1 MKRKILNDLM
11 KWKEKTQKKPL
22 IIKGARQ
29 VGKTYIIREFA
40 QKAYEDLVE
49 INFERDLEFMELFK
63 KTHNPQEILQYLE
76 VSFMDKTFDQK
87 TLFFMDEI
95 QACSDALTSLKFLA
109 ESFPCDIICSGS
121 MLGVAI
127 ANSTSF
133 PVGYVETWQM
143 YPLSFMEFVE
153 ALGMNEKIIKNLNEC
168 LLKGQPI
175 METLH
180 DKMNDLFKDYMIV
193 GGMPEVVSKYIE
205 TKSFKE
211 TLLVQRRIVS
221 DYLNDMVKYAD
232 GSERIKVRE
241 CYQSIPLQL
250 AKENKKFQY
259 KLVKSGGNAR
269 YYDASLNWLKDSGLI
284 NLTYR
289 LKTIDKPLEIH
300 KESAVFKVYM
310 ADTGLLVSQFDESVI
325 KELLS
330 GELGI
335 FKGALY
341 ENMTAQILGMHEREL
356 YYFQPNTNAE
366 IDFIIYYKGEICP
379 LEIKAGRNT
388 VSKSFTNFVE
398 KYKSAYAFR
407 LSQKNIGMS
416 KENVNYIPLYM
427 LEMLLNQEKESYYEG
442 VK

>member
-11 KWKEKTQKKPL
+11 KWKENPHKKPL

-40 QKAYEDLVE
+40 QEAYEDLVE
-49 INFERDLEFMELFK
+49 INFERDLEFIDLFK
-63 KTHNPQEILQYLE
+63 KTHNPKDILQYLE
-76 VSFMDKTFDQK
+76 VAFMDKNFDRN

-133 PVGYVETWQM
+133 PVGYIETWQM
-143 YPLSFMEFVE
+143 YPLSFMGFIE
-153 ALGMNEKIIKNLNEC
+153 ALGMKENIIQSLSDC
-168 LLKGQPI
+168 LLNNLPV
-175 METLH
+175 MEVLH
-180 DKMNDLFKDYMIV
+180 NKMNDLFKEYMVV
-193 GGMPEVVSKYIE
+193 GGMPEVVNKYIE

-269 YYDASLNWLKDSGLI
+269 YFDASLNWLKDSGLV

-325 KELLS
+325 KELLN
-330 GELGI
+330 GNLGV

-341 ENMTAQILGMHEREL
+341 ENIAAQILSMHEREL
-356 YYFQPNTNAE
+356 YYFEPNTSSE

-388 VSKSFTNFVE
+388 ASKSFTNFVD
-398 KYKSAYAFR
+398 KYNSPYAFR
-407 LSQKNIGMS
+407 LSQKNIGTN
-416 KENVNYIPLYM
+416 KENVSYVPLYM
-427 LEMLLNQEKESYYEG
+427 LEMLLDQEKEI
-442 VK
+442 

>member
-1 MKRKILNDLM
+1 MIKVKRKILNDLM
-11 KWKEKTQKKPL
+11 KWKENLHKKPL

-40 QKAYEDLVE
+40 QEAYEDLVE
-49 INFERDLEFMELFK
+49 INFERDLEFIDLFK
-63 KTHNPQEILQYLE
+63 KTHNPKDILQYLE
-76 VSFMDKTFDQK
+76 VAFMDKNFDRN

-133 PVGYVETWQM
+133 PVGYIETWQM
-143 YPLSFMEFVE
+143 YPLSFMEFIE
-153 ALGMNEKIIKNLNEC
+153 ALGMKENVIQSLSDC
-168 LLKGQPI
+168 LLNNLPV
-175 METLH
+175 MEALH
-180 DKMNDLFKDYMIV
+180 NKMNDLFKEYMVI
-193 GGMPEVVSKYIE
+193 GGMPEVVNKYIE

-269 YYDASLNWLKDSGLI
+269 YFDASLNWLKDSGLV

-325 KELLS
+325 KELLN
-330 GELGI
+330 GNLGV

-341 ENMTAQILGMHEREL
+341 ENIAAQILGMHEREL
-356 YYFQPNTNAE
+356 YYFEPNTSSE

-388 VSKSFTNFVE
+388 VYKSFTNFVD
-398 KYKSAYAFR
+398 KYNSPYAFR
-407 LSQKNIGMS
+407 LSQKNIGTN
-416 KENVNYIPLYM
+416 KENVSYVPLYM
-427 LEMLLNQEKESYYEG
+427 LEMLLDQEKI
-442 VK
+442 

>member
-11 KWKEKTQKKPL
+11 KWKENPHKKPL

-40 QKAYEDLVE
+40 QEAYEDLVE
-49 INFERDLEFMELFK
+49 INFERDLEFIDLFK
-63 KTHNPQEILQYLE
+63 KTHNPKDILQYLE
-76 VSFMDKTFDQK
+76 VAFMDKNFNQN

-133 PVGYVETWQM
+133 PVGYIETWQM
-143 YPLSFMEFVE
+143 YPLSFMEFIE
-153 ALGMNEKIIKNLNEC
+153 ALGMKENVIQSLNDC
-168 LLKGQPI
+168 LLNNLPI
-175 METLH
+175 MEVLH
-180 DKMNDLFKDYMIV
+180 NKMNNLFKEYMVV
-193 GGMPEVVSKYIE
+193 GGMPEVVNKYIE

-259 KLVKSGGNAR
+259 KLVKFGGNAR
-269 YYDASLNWLKDSGLI
+269 YFDASLNWLKDSGLV

-289 LKTIDKPLEIH
+289 LKTISKPLEIH

-325 KELLS
+325 KELLN
-330 GELGI
+330 GNLGV

-341 ENMTAQILGMHEREL
+341 ENIAAQILGMHEREL
-356 YYFQPNTNAE
+356 YYFEPNTSSE

-398 KYKSAYAFR
+398 KYNSQYAFR

-416 KENVNYIPLYM
+416 KEKVNYVPLYM
-427 LEMLLNQEKESYYEG
+427 LEMLLDQEKEI
-442 VK
+442 

>member
-11 KWKEKTQKKPL
+11 KWKGNPHKKPL

-40 QKAYEDLVE
+40 QEAYEDLVE
-49 INFERDLEFMELFK
+49 INFERDLEFIDLFK
-63 KTHNPQEILQYLE
+63 KTHNPKDILQYLE
-76 VSFMDKTFDQK
+76 VAFMDKNFDRN

-133 PVGYVETWQM
+133 PVGYIETWQM
-143 YPLSFMEFVE
+143 YPLSFMEFIE
-153 ALGMNEKIIKNLNEC
+153 ALGMKENVIQSLSDC
-168 LLKGQPI
+168 LLNNLPV
-175 METLH
+175 MEVLH
-180 DKMNDLFKDYMIV
+180 NKMNDLFKEYMVV
-193 GGMPEVVSKYIE
+193 GGMPEVVNKYIE

-269 YYDASLNWLKDSGLI
+269 YFDASLNWLKDSGLV

-325 KELLS
+325 KELLN
-330 GELGI
+330 GNLGV

-341 ENMTAQILGMHEREL
+341 ENIAAQILSMHEREF
-356 YYFQPNTNAE
+356 YYFEPNTSSE

-388 VSKSFTNFVE
+388 VSKSFTNFVD
-398 KYKSAYAFR
+398 KYNSPYAFR
-407 LSQKNIGMS
+407 LSQKNIGTN
-416 KENVNYIPLYM
+416 KENVSYVPLYM
-427 LEMLLNQEKESYYEG
+427 LEMLLDQEKEI
-442 VK
+442 

>member
-11 KWKEKTQKKPL
+11 KWKENLHKKPL

-40 QKAYEDLVE
+40 QEAYEDLVE
-49 INFERDLEFMELFK
+49 INFERDLEFIDLFK
-63 KTHNPQEILQYLE
+63 KTHNPKDILQYLE
-76 VSFMDKTFDQK
+76 VAFMDKNFDRN

-133 PVGYVETWQM
+133 PVGYIETWQM
-143 YPLSFMEFVE
+143 YPLSFMEFIE
-153 ALGMNEKIIKNLNEC
+153 ALGMKENVIQSLSDC
-168 LLKGQPI
+168 LLNNLPV
-175 METLH
+175 MEALH
-180 DKMNDLFKDYMIV
+180 NKMNDLFKEYMVV
-193 GGMPEVVSKYIE
+193 GGMPEVVNKYIE

-269 YYDASLNWLKDSGLI
+269 YFDASLNWLKDSGLV

-325 KELLS
+325 KELLN
-330 GELGI
+330 GNLGV

-341 ENMTAQILGMHEREL
+341 ENIAAQILGMHERAL
-356 YYFQPNTNAE
+356 YYFEPNTSSE

-388 VSKSFTNFVE
+388 VSKSFTNFVD
-398 KYKSAYAFR
+398 KYNSPYAFR
-407 LSQKNIGMS
+407 LSQKNIGTN
-416 KENVNYIPLYM
+416 KENVSYVPLYM
-427 LEMLLNQEKESYYEG
+427 LEMLLDQEKI
-442 VK
+442 

>member
-11 KWKEKTQKKPL
+11 KWKENPHKKPL

-40 QKAYEDLVE
+40 QEAYEDLVE
-49 INFERDLEFMELFK
+49 INFERDLEFIDLFK
-63 KTHNPQEILQYLE
+63 KTHNPKDILQYLE
-76 VSFMDKTFDQK
+76 VAFMDKNFDRN

-133 PVGYVETWQM
+133 PVGYIETWQM
-143 YPLSFMEFVE
+143 YPLSFMEFIE
-153 ALGMNEKIIKNLNEC
+153 ALGMKENIIQSLSDC
-168 LLKGQPI
+168 LLNNLPV
-175 METLH
+175 MEVLH
-180 DKMNDLFKDYMIV
+180 NKMNDLFKEYMVV
-193 GGMPEVVSKYIE
+193 GGMPEVVNKYIE

-269 YYDASLNWLKDSGLI
+269 YFDASLNWLKDSGLV

-289 LKTIDKPLEIH
+289 LKTISKPLEIH

-325 KELLS
+325 KELLN
-330 GELGI
+330 GNLGV

-341 ENMTAQILGMHEREL
+341 ENIAAQILSVHEREL
-356 YYFQPNTNAE
+356 YYFEPNTSSE

-388 VSKSFTNFVE
+388 ASKSFTNFVD
-398 KYKSAYAFR
+398 KYNSPYAFR
-407 LSQKNIGMS
+407 LSQKNIGTN
-416 KENVNYIPLYM
+416 KENVSYVPLYM
-427 LEMLLNQEKESYYEG
+427 LEMLLDQEKEI
-442 VK
+442 

>member
-1 MKRKILNDLM
+1 MIKVKRKILNDLM
-11 KWKEKTQKKPL
+11 KWKENLHKKPL

-40 QKAYEDLVE
+40 QEAYEDLVE
-49 INFERDLEFMELFK
+49 INFERDLEFIDLFK
-63 KTHNPQEILQYLE
+63 KTHNPKDILQYLE
-76 VSFMDKTFDQK
+76 VAFMDKNFDRN

-133 PVGYVETWQM
+133 PVGYIETWQM
-143 YPLSFMEFVE
+143 YPLSFMEFIE
-153 ALGMNEKIIKNLNEC
+153 ALGMKENVIQSLSDC
-168 LLKGQPI
+168 LLNNLPV
-175 METLH
+175 MEALH
-180 DKMNDLFKDYMIV
+180 NKMNDLFKEYMVI
-193 GGMPEVVSKYIE
+193 GGMPEVVNKYIE

-269 YYDASLNWLKDSGLI
+269 YFDASLNWLKDSGLV

-325 KELLS
+325 KELLN
-330 GELGI
+330 GNLGV

-341 ENMTAQILGMHEREL
+341 ENIAAQILGMHEREL
-356 YYFQPNTNAE
+356 YYFEPNTSSE

-388 VSKSFTNFVE
+388 VSKSFTNFVD
-398 KYKSAYAFR
+398 KYNSPYAFR
-407 LSQKNIGMS
+407 LSQKNIGTN
-416 KENVNYIPLYM
+416 KENVSYVPLYM
-427 LEMLLNQEKESYYEG
+427 LEMLLDQEKI
-442 VK
+442 

>member
-11 KWKEKTQKKPL
+11 KWKENLHKKPL

-40 QKAYEDLVE
+40 QEAYEDLVE
-49 INFERDLEFMELFK
+49 INFERDLEFIDLFK
-63 KTHNPQEILQYLE
+63 KTHNPKDILQYLE
-76 VSFMDKTFDQK
+76 VAFMDKNFDRN

-133 PVGYVETWQM
+133 PVGYIETWQM
-143 YPLSFMEFVE
+143 YPLSFMEFIE
-153 ALGMNEKIIKNLNEC
+153 ALGMKENVIQSLNDC
-168 LLKGQPI
+168 LLNNLPV
-175 METLH
+175 MEVLH
-180 DKMNDLFKDYMIV
+180 NKMNDLFKEYMVV
-193 GGMPEVVSKYIE
+193 GGMPEVVNKYIE

-269 YYDASLNWLKDSGLI
+269 YFDASLNWLKDSGLV

-289 LKTIDKPLEIH
+289 LKTISKPLEIH

-310 ADTGLLVSQFDESVI
+310 ADTGLLVSQFDESVV
-325 KELLS
+325 KELLN
-330 GELGI
+330 GNLGV

-341 ENMTAQILGMHEREL
+341 ENIAAQILSMHEREL
-356 YYFQPNTNAE
+356 YYFEPNTSSE
-366 IDFIIYYKGEICP
+366 IDFIIYYQGEICP

-398 KYKSAYAFR
+398 KYNSQYAFR
-407 LSQKNIGMS
+407 LSQKNIGTS
-416 KENVNYIPLYM
+416 KEKVSYVPLYM
-427 LEMLLNQEKESYYEG
+427 LEMLLDQEKEI
-442 VK
+442 

>member
-11 KWKEKTQKKPL
+11 KWKENLHKKPL

-40 QKAYEDLVE
+40 QEAYEDLVE
-49 INFERDLEFMELFK
+49 INFERDLEFIDLFK
-63 KTHNPQEILQYLE
+63 KTHNPKDILQYLE
-76 VSFMDKTFDQK
+76 VAFMDKNFDRN

-133 PVGYVETWQM
+133 PVGYIETWQM
-143 YPLSFMEFVE
+143 YPLSFMEFIE
-153 ALGMNEKIIKNLNEC
+153 ALGMKENVIQSLSDC
-168 LLKGQPI
+168 LLNNLPV
-175 METLH
+175 MEVLH
-180 DKMNDLFKDYMIV
+180 NKMNDLFKEYMVV
-193 GGMPEVVSKYIE
+193 GGMPEVVNKYIE

-269 YYDASLNWLKDSGLI
+269 YFDASLNWLKDSGLV

-325 KELLS
+325 KELLN
-330 GELGI
+330 GNLGV

-341 ENMTAQILGMHEREL
+341 ENIAAQILGMHEKEL
-356 YYFQPNTNAE
+356 YYFEPNTSSE

-388 VSKSFTNFVE
+388 VSKSFTNFVD
-398 KYKSAYAFR
+398 KYNSPYAFR
-407 LSQKNIGMS
+407 LSQKNIGTN
-416 KENVNYIPLYM
+416 KENVSYVPLYM
-427 LEMLLNQEKESYYEG
+427 LEMLLDQEKI
-442 VK
+442 

>member
-1 MKRKILNDLM
+1 
-11 KWKEKTQKKPL
+11 
-22 IIKGARQ
+22 
-29 VGKTYIIREFA
+29 
-40 QKAYEDLVE
+40 
-49 INFERDLEFMELFK
+49 
-63 KTHNPQEILQYLE
+63 
-76 VSFMDKTFDQK
+76 MDKSFDRN

-133 PVGYVETWQM
+133 PVGYIETWQM
-143 YPLSFMEFVE
+143 YPLSFMEFIE
-153 ALGMNEKIIKNLNEC
+153 ALGMKENVIQSLNDC
-168 LLKGQPI
+168 LLNNLPV
-175 METLH
+175 MEVLH
-180 DKMNDLFKDYMIV
+180 NKMNDLFKEYMVV
-193 GGMPEVVSKYIE
+193 GGMPEVVNKYIE

-269 YYDASLNWLKDSGLI
+269 YFDASLNWLKDSGLV

-289 LKTIDKPLEIH
+289 LKTISKPLEIH

-310 ADTGLLVSQFDESVI
+310 ADTGLLVSQFDESVV
-325 KELLS
+325 KELLN
-330 GELGI
+330 GNLGV

-341 ENMTAQILGMHEREL
+341 ENIAAQILSMHEREL
-356 YYFQPNTNAE
+356 YYFEPNTSSE
-366 IDFIIYYKGEICP
+366 IDFIIYYQGEICP

-398 KYKSAYAFR
+398 KYNSQYAFR
-407 LSQKNIGMS
+407 LSQKNIGTS
-416 KENVNYIPLYM
+416 KEKVSYVPLYM
-427 LEMLLNQEKESYYEG
+427 LEMLLDQEKEI
-442 VK
+442 

>member
-11 KWKEKTQKKPL
+11 KWKENPHKKPL

-40 QKAYEDLVE
+40 QEAYEDLVE
-49 INFERDLEFMELFK
+49 INFERDLEFIDLFK
-63 KTHNPQEILQYLE
+63 KTHNPKDILQYLE
-76 VSFMDKTFDQK
+76 VAFMDKNFDRN

-133 PVGYVETWQM
+133 PVGYIETWQM
-143 YPLSFMEFVE
+143 YPLSFMEFIE
-153 ALGMNEKIIKNLNEC
+153 ALGMKENIIQSLSDC
-168 LLKGQPI
+168 LLNNLPV
-175 METLH
+175 MEVLH
-180 DKMNDLFKDYMIV
+180 NKMNDLFKEYMVV
-193 GGMPEVVSKYIE
+193 GGMPEVVNKYIE

-269 YYDASLNWLKDSGLI
+269 YFDASLNWLKDSGLV

-325 KELLS
+325 KELLN
-330 GELGI
+330 GNLGV

-341 ENMTAQILGMHEREL
+341 ENIAAQILSMHEREL
-356 YYFQPNTNAE
+356 YYFEPNTSSE

-388 VSKSFTNFVE
+388 ASKSFTNFVD
-398 KYKSAYAFR
+398 KYNSPYAFR
-407 LSQKNIGMS
+407 LSQKNIGTN
-416 KENVNYIPLYM
+416 KENVSYVPLYM
-427 LEMLLNQEKESYYEG
+427 LEMLLDQEKEI
-442 VK
+442 

>member
-11 KWKEKTQKKPL
+11 KWKENPHKKPL

-40 QKAYEDLVE
+40 QEAYEDLVE
-49 INFERDLEFMELFK
+49 INFERDLEFIDLFK
-63 KTHNPQEILQYLE
+63 KTHNPKDILQYLE
-76 VSFMDKTFDQK
+76 VAFMDKNFDQN

-133 PVGYVETWQM
+133 PVGYIETWQM
-143 YPLSFMEFVE
+143 YPLSFMEFIE
-153 ALGMNEKIIKNLNEC
+153 ALGMKENVIQSLNDC
-168 LLKGQPI
+168 LLNNLPV
-175 METLH
+175 MEVLH
-180 DKMNDLFKDYMIV
+180 NKMNDLFKEYMVV
-193 GGMPEVVSKYIE
+193 GGMPEVVNKYIE

-269 YYDASLNWLKDSGLI
+269 YFDASLNWLKDSGLV

-289 LKTIDKPLEIH
+289 LKTISKPLEIH

-310 ADTGLLVSQFDESVI
+310 ADTGLLVSQFDESVV
-325 KELLS
+325 KELLN
-330 GELGI
+330 GNLGV

-341 ENMTAQILGMHEREL
+341 ENIAAQILSMHEREL
-356 YYFQPNTNAE
+356 YYFEPNTSSE
-366 IDFIIYYKGEICP
+366 IDFIIYYQGEICP

-398 KYKSAYAFR
+398 KYNSQYAFR
-407 LSQKNIGMS
+407 LSQKNIGTS
-416 KENVNYIPLYM
+416 KEKVSYVPLYM
-427 LEMLLNQEKESYYEG
+427 LEMLLDQEKEI
-442 VK
+442 

>member
-11 KWKEKTQKKPL
+11 KWKENPHKKPL

-40 QKAYEDLVE
+40 QEAYEDLVE
-49 INFERDLEFMELFK
+49 INFERDLEFIDLFK
-63 KTHNPQEILQYLE
+63 KTHNPKDILQYLE
-76 VSFMDKTFDQK
+76 VAFMDKNFDRN

-133 PVGYVETWQM
+133 PVGYIETWQM
-143 YPLSFMEFVE
+143 YPLSFMEFIE
-153 ALGMNEKIIKNLNEC
+153 ALGMKENVIQSLNDC
-168 LLKGQPI
+168 LLNNLPV
-175 METLH
+175 MEVLH
-180 DKMNDLFKDYMIV
+180 NKMNDLFKEYMVV
-193 GGMPEVVSKYIE
+193 GGMPEVVNKYIE

-269 YYDASLNWLKDSGLI
+269 YFDASLNWLKDSGLV

-289 LKTIDKPLEIH
+289 LKTISKPLEIH

-310 ADTGLLVSQFDESVI
+310 ADTGLLVSQFDESVV
-325 KELLS
+325 KELLN
-330 GELGI
+330 GNLGV

-341 ENMTAQILGMHEREL
+341 ENIAAQILSVHEREL
-356 YYFQPNTNAE
+356 YYFEPNTSSE
-366 IDFIIYYKGEICP
+366 IDFIIYYQGEICP

-398 KYKSAYAFR
+398 KYNSQYAFR
-407 LSQKNIGMS
+407 LSQKNIGTS
-416 KENVNYIPLYM
+416 KENVSYVPLYM
-427 LEMLLNQEKESYYEG
+427 LEMLLDQEKEI
-442 VK
+442 

>member
-1 MKRKILNDLM
+1 MIKVKRKILNDLM
-11 KWKEKTQKKPL
+11 KWKENLHKKPL

-40 QKAYEDLVE
+40 QEAYEDLVE
-49 INFERDLEFMELFK
+49 INFERDLEFIDLFK
-63 KTHNPQEILQYLE
+63 KTHNPKDILQYLE
-76 VSFMDKTFDQK
+76 VAFMDKNFDRN

-133 PVGYVETWQM
+133 PVGYIETWQM
-143 YPLSFMEFVE
+143 YPLSFMEFIE
-153 ALGMNEKIIKNLNEC
+153 ALGMKENIIQSLSDC
-168 LLKGQPI
+168 LLNNLPV
-175 METLH
+175 MEVLH
-180 DKMNDLFKDYMIV
+180 NKMNDLFKEYMVV
-193 GGMPEVVSKYIE
+193 GGMPEVVNKYIE

-269 YYDASLNWLKDSGLI
+269 YFDASLNWLKDSGLV

-325 KELLS
+325 KELLN
-330 GELGI
+330 GNLGV

-341 ENMTAQILGMHEREL
+341 ENIATQILSMHEREL
-356 YYFQPNTNAE
+356 YYFEPNTSSE

-388 VSKSFTNFVE
+388 VSKSFTNFVD
-398 KYKSAYAFR
+398 KYNSPYAFR
-407 LSQKNIGMS
+407 LSQKNIGTN
-416 KENVNYIPLYM
+416 KENVSYVPLYM
-427 LEMLLNQEKESYYEG
+427 LEMLLDQEKEI
-442 VK
+442 

>member
-11 KWKEKTQKKPL
+11 KWKENPHKKPL

-40 QKAYEDLVE
+40 QEAYEDLVE
-49 INFERDLEFMELFK
+49 INFERDLEFIDLFK
-63 KTHNPQEILQYLE
+63 KTHNPKDILQYLE
-76 VSFMDKTFDQK
+76 VAFMDKNFDRN

-133 PVGYVETWQM
+133 PVGYIETWQM
-143 YPLSFMEFVE
+143 YPLSFMEFIE
-153 ALGMNEKIIKNLNEC
+153 ALGMKENVIQSLNDC
-168 LLKGQPI
+168 LLNNLPV
-175 METLH
+175 MEVLH
-180 DKMNDLFKDYMIV
+180 NKMNDLFKEYMVV
-193 GGMPEVVSKYIE
+193 GGMPEGVNKYIE

-269 YYDASLNWLKDSGLI
+269 YFDASLNWLKDSGLV

-289 LKTIDKPLEIH
+289 LKTISKPLEIH

-325 KELLS
+325 KELLN
-330 GELGI
+330 GNLGV

-341 ENMTAQILGMHEREL
+341 ENIAAQILSVHEREL
-356 YYFQPNTNAE
+356 YYFEPNTSSE
-366 IDFIIYYKGEICP
+366 IDFIIYYQGEICP

-398 KYKSAYAFR
+398 KYNSQYAFR
-407 LSQKNIGMS
+407 LSQKNIGTS
-416 KENVNYIPLYM
+416 KEKVSYVPLYM
-427 LEMLLNQEKESYYEG
+427 LEMLLDQEKEI
-442 VK
+442 

>member
-11 KWKEKTQKKPL
+11 KWKENPHKKPL

-40 QKAYEDLVE
+40 QEAYEDLVE
-49 INFERDLEFMELFK
+49 INFERDLEFIDLFK
-63 KTHNPQEILQYLE
+63 KTHNPKDILQYLE
-76 VSFMDKTFDQK
+76 VAFMDKNFDRN

-133 PVGYVETWQM
+133 PVGYIETWQM
-143 YPLSFMEFVE
+143 YPLSFMEFIE
-153 ALGMNEKIIKNLNEC
+153 ALGMKENVIQSLNDC
-168 LLKGQPI
+168 LLNNFPV
-175 METLH
+175 MEVLH
-180 DKMNDLFKDYMIV
+180 NKMNDLFKEYMVV
-193 GGMPEVVSKYIE
+193 GGMPEVVNKYIE

-269 YYDASLNWLKDSGLI
+269 YFDASLNWLKDSGLV

-289 LKTIDKPLEIH
+289 LKTISKPLEIH

-325 KELLS
+325 KELLN
-330 GELGI
+330 GNLGV

-341 ENMTAQILGMHEREL
+341 ENIAAQILSVHEREL
-356 YYFQPNTNAE
+356 YYFEPNTSSE
-366 IDFIIYYKGEICP
+366 IDFIIYYQGEICP

-398 KYKSAYAFR
+398 KYNSQYAFR
-407 LSQKNIGMS
+407 LSQKNIGTS
-416 KENVNYIPLYM
+416 KEKVSYVPLYM
-427 LEMLLNQEKESYYEG
+427 LEMLLDQEKEI
-442 VK
+442 

>member
-11 KWKEKTQKKPL
+11 KWKENPHKKPL

-40 QKAYEDLVE
+40 QEAYEDLVE
-49 INFERDLEFMELFK
+49 INFERDLEFIDLFK
-63 KTHNPQEILQYLE
+63 KTHNPKDILQYLE
-76 VSFMDKTFDQK
+76 VAFMDKDFDRN

-133 PVGYVETWQM
+133 PVGYIETWQM
-143 YPLSFMEFVE
+143 YPLSFMEFIE
-153 ALGMNEKIIKNLNEC
+153 ALGMKENVIQSLNDC
-168 LLKGQPI
+168 LLNNLPV
-175 METLH
+175 MEVLH
-180 DKMNDLFKDYMIV
+180 NKMNDLFKEYMVV
-193 GGMPEVVSKYIE
+193 GGMPEVVNKYIE

-269 YYDASLNWLKDSGLI
+269 YFDASLNWLKDSGLV

-325 KELLS
+325 KELLN
-330 GELGI
+330 GNLGV

-341 ENMTAQILGMHEREL
+341 ENIAAQILSMHEREL
-356 YYFQPNTNAE
+356 YYFEPNTSSE

-388 VSKSFTNFVE
+388 VSKSFTNFVD
-398 KYKSAYAFR
+398 KYNSPYAFR
-407 LSQKNIGMS
+407 LSQKNIGTN
-416 KENVNYIPLYM
+416 KENVSYVPLYM
-427 LEMLLNQEKESYYEG
+427 LEMLLDQEKEI
-442 VK
+442 

>member
-11 KWKEKTQKKPL
+11 KWKENPHKKPL

-40 QKAYEDLVE
+40 QEAYEDLVE
-49 INFERDLEFMELFK
+49 INFERDLEFIDLFK
-63 KTHNPQEILQYLE
+63 KTHNPKDILQYLE
-76 VSFMDKTFDQK
+76 VAFMDKNFNQN

-133 PVGYVETWQM
+133 PVGYIETWQM
-143 YPLSFMEFVE
+143 YPLSFMEFIE
-153 ALGMNEKIIKNLNEC
+153 ALGMKENVIQSLNDC
-168 LLKGQPI
+168 LLNNLPV
-175 METLH
+175 MEVLH
-180 DKMNDLFKDYMIV
+180 NKMNDLFKEYMVV
-193 GGMPEVVSKYIE
+193 GGMPEVVNKYIE

-269 YYDASLNWLKDSGLI
+269 YFDASLNWLRDSGLV

-289 LKTIDKPLEIH
+289 LKTISKPLEIH

-310 ADTGLLVSQFDESVI
+310 ADTGLLVSQFDESII

-330 GELGI
+330 GNLGV

-341 ENMTAQILGMHEREL
+341 ENIAAQILGMHEREL
-356 YYFQPNTNAE
+356 YYFEPNTSSE
-366 IDFIIYYKGEICP
+366 IDFIIYYQGEICP

-398 KYKSAYAFR
+398 KYNSQYAFR
-407 LSQKNIGMS
+407 LSQKNIGTS
-416 KENVNYIPLYM
+416 KEKVSYVPLYM
-427 LEMLLNQEKESYYEG
+427 LEMLLDQEKEI
-442 VK
+442 